1 MNTPAAETPKEAP
14 TDYGEMPENPMF
26 LALFDQSPAAMCLLD
41 PHRTGNPVLR
51 VNDAFTELTGYSA
64 ADIRGRELS
73 VLGGSGDAETLARLY
88 RAIGTGEAASGDV
101 TTTRKDGSTFHN
113 RLLISPLHNKAGE
126 LALFVVTGRDVAEY
140 HRGNQGRVIAREL
153 SHRMKNMFAIIGGI
167 ISITGR
173 LRGIE
178 QQAEEINARIYAL
191 GRAFETTLDDADTDA
206 IDVGQ
211 AIDAILKPYNAGS
224 PRLTIVGEAP
234 RVSFATISLLGL
246 VLHELA
252 DNARRHGAWADES
265 GSIHLNLRTDAAG
278 EQLVLDWQ
286 EKTARPPARPRGPD
300 GTGNLIINRILSR
313 GVGSIDRRWSA
324 SGLQA
329 TLQIAIRRN

>member
-1 MNTPAAETPKEAP
+1 
-14 TDYGEMPENPMF
+14 MF

-41 PHRTGNPVLR
+41 PRQAGNPVLH

-64 ADIRGRELS
+64 ADIGGRELS
-73 VLGGSGDAETLARLY
+73 ALGNSGDAETLARLY

-101 TTTRKDGSTFHN
+101 TTTRKDGSTFQN
-113 RLLISPLHNKAGE
+113 RLLVSPLHDKAGE
-126 LALFVVTGRDVAEY
+126 LVLFVVTGRDVTE
-140 HRGNQGRVIAREL
+140 HPRDSQGRVIAREL

-191 GRAFETTLDDADTDA
+191 GRAFETTLDDSDTNA
-206 IDVGQ
+206 INVGQ

-234 RVSFATISLLGL
+234 RVPFATISLLGL

-252 DNARRHGAWADES
+252 DNARRHGAWADE
-265 GSIHLNLRTDAAG
+265 GGTVHLRLHADPAG

-286 EKTARPPARPRGPD
+286 EKTARPLVLPRGPD

-313 GVGSIDRRWSA
+313 GAGSINRRWNA
-324 SGLQA
+324 SGLEA